1 MNHKLATVAKELGI
15 TEKKLRTEVAGL
27 GVELTAKSATIT
39 DKVFKDLKKK
49 LLSPVQKKGKAASK
63 KTVKAAPAKKEAAKT
78 KDAVVKKATSKKAA
92 PVKAEKKKVEK
103 AVEPDVEKKVEVAK
117 PEIKK
122 VVETPK
128 EELIEV
134 PQAAVEETAPV
145 VIDLPKV
152 PLPLSITVKDF
163 ASLLKVGVNQVISEL
178 FKNGIMAN
186 INQRLDFDIA
196 AILAQEFG
204 FEAVQKKE
212 DDSIIDTDLSVL
224 LQDKE
229 ENLKLRSP
237 VISVMGHVDHGKT
250 KLLDTLR
257 GTTVMEGEAGGI
269 TQKIG
274 AYQIRK
280 KTRDGETKLIT
291 FLDTPG
297 HQAFTAMRARG
308 AKVTDIAILVVA
320 ADDGVKPQT
329 IEAYEHAK
337 AAGVP
342 VVVAITKIDKEGA
355 NVDRVKAQLAEIG
368 LAVEEW
374 GGSTVCAE
382 VSATQ
387 KKGIDELLELVL
399 LVADMQ
405 DLKANKDRAAVGTI
419 IESRLDQSQGALATV
434 LIHTGTLRLRDDVV
448 IGDVS
453 GKIRS
458 MINDRG
464 ERITEA
470 GPSCPVQITGMSK
483 VPQVGDVLRVV
494 ADKREALNAV
504 QKTARDKQVEMLSGI
519 SHMQRKEGVKEMK
532 VVIKAD
538 TKGSLEA
545 LRNALLS
552 LPAEKV
558 AVKIIY
564 AGLGNISSSDVMI
577 ASAGHGGIFGF
588 NVVTP
593 IAVQKGADI
602 EKVKITT
609 FTVIYHLLDE
619 VQKVLLSMV
628 EPEVKV
634 TVTGKLKVLKIF
646 FDGKGEQVAGGQ
658 VLEGKM
664 TKNAFVKIYRGE
676 NVVGEMDLKT
686 VQVGPEEVKEV
697 PAPEQCGMKLEGNC
711 KLMINDII
719 ECYTKEKVIASLT

>member
-1 MNHKLATVAKELGI
+1 M
-15 TEKKLRTEVAGL
+15 
-27 GVELTAKSATIT
+27 
-39 DKVFKDLKKK
+39 
-49 LLSPVQKKGKAASK
+49 SPKPAPSK
-63 KTVKAAPAKKEAAKT
+63 KTTPAQKKPAAAKKAVAKVKKPAVKKEVSTKKTTVKAKK
-78 KDAVVKKATSKKAA
+78 
-92 PVKAEKKKVEK
+92 PVTKKVEK
-103 AVEPDVEKKVEVAK
+103 KITE
-117 PEIKK
+117 K
-122 VVETPK
+122 VVEAAKVTPVSK
-128 EELIEV
+128 PV
-134 PQAAVEETAPV
+134 VATDSKPVATSVAAAVEQPAPV
-145 VIDLPKV
+145 PVVAIEQEIPAIPSLPQIA
-152 PLPLSITVKDF
+152 LPLSITVKDF
-163 ASLLKVGVNQVISEL
+163 AALLKVGVNQVISEL

-204 FEAVQKKE
+204 FEAVEKKE
-212 DDSIIDTDLSVL
+212 DESAAALDLTHWM
-224 LQDKE
+224 QDKD
-229 ENLKLRSP
+229 ENLSTRSP

-250 KLLDTLR
+250 KLLDTIR

-274 AYQIRK
+274 AYQIRRK
-280 KTRDGETKLIT
+280 SRDGDIKTIT

-308 AKVTDIAILVVA
+308 VKVTDIAILVVA

-382 VSATQ
+382 VSSVQ

-405 DLKANKDRAAVGTI
+405 DLKANPNRKAVGTI

-434 LIHTGTLRLRDDVV
+434 LIHTGTLHLRDDVV

-464 ERITEA
+464 ERISEA

-483 VPQVGDVLRVV
+483 APQVGDVLRVV
-494 ADKREALNAV
+494 ADKREALSAV
-504 QKTARDKQVEMLSGI
+504 QKISREKQTDLLSGI
-519 SHMQRKEGVKEMK
+519 SHTQKEGVKELK

-564 AGLGNISSSDVMI
+564 AGLSNISSSDVMI
-577 ASAGHGGIFGF
+577 AAAGHGSVFGF
-588 NVVTP
+588 NVLTP
-593 IAVQKGADI
+593 ISVQKSADV

-609 FTVIYHLLDE
+609 FTVIYQLLDE

-628 EPEVKV
+628 EPEVKI
-634 TVTGKLKVLKIF
+634 TVTGRLKVLKIF
-646 FDGKGEQVAGGQ
+646 YDGKGEQVVGGD
-658 VLEGKM
+658 VIEGKM
-664 TKNAFVKIYRGE
+664 VTKAQTKLYRGDLI
-676 NVVGEMDLKT
+676 VGEMQLQMVKS
-686 VQVGPEEVKEV
+686 GPLDVKEV
-697 PAPEQCGMKLEGNC
+697 SAPDQCGLRLAGNC
-711 KLMINDII
+711 KVMVGDIV
-719 ECYTKEKVIASLT
+719 ECYVKEKVIASLT

>member
-1 MNHKLATVAKELGI
+1 MDHKLATVAKEFGI
-15 TEKKLRTEVAGL
+15 TEKKLRTEVASL
-27 GVELTAKSATIT
+27 GVKLTAKSTNID
-39 DKVFKDLKKK
+39 DKTYQA
-49 LLSPVQKKGKAASK
+49 VQKKLSAAKETKK
-63 KTVKAAPAKKEAAKT
+63 KTITKKVTTKKAIKKTTEKKVVAKKAPVKKAAKT
-78 KDAVVKKATSKKAA
+78 KVNIVESEPPVATAEPEEEKKTVIAETKLEA
-92 PVKAEKKKVEK
+92 PVEESVAAGTPEEKPAE
-103 AVEPDVEKKVEVAK
+103 AN
-117 PEIKK
+117 
-122 VVETPK
+122 
-128 EELIEV
+128 L
-134 PQAAVEETAPV
+134 PQIA
-145 VIDLPKV
+145 
-152 PLPLSITVKDF
+152 LPLSITVKDF

-178 FKNGIMAN
+178 FKNGFMAN

-204 FEAVQKKE
+204 FEAVAKGTEEPQ
-212 DDSIIDTDLSVL
+212 DQLDLGVL
-224 LQDKE
+224 LEDKE
-229 ENLKLRSP
+229 ENLTPRSP

-250 KLLDTLR
+250 KLLDTIR

-280 KTRDGETKLIT
+280 QTRDGEMKTIT

-382 VSATQ
+382 VSAVQ

-405 DLKANKDRAAVGTI
+405 DLKANPKRKAIGTI
-419 IESRLDQSQGALATV
+419 IESRVDQGQGALATV

-458 MINDRG
+458 MVNDRG
-464 ERITEA
+464 EKIIEA
-470 GPSCPVQITGMSK
+470 GPSYPVLITGMSK
-483 VPQVGDVLRVV
+483 APQVGDVLRVV

-504 QKTARDKQVEMLSGI
+504 QKSARDKQVELLSGI
-519 SHMQRKEGVKEMK
+519 SQSSKKEGVKELK

-564 AGLGNISSSDVMI
+564 AGLGNTTSSDVMI
-577 ASAGHGGIFGF
+577 AAAGHGSIFGF
-588 NVVTP
+588 NILTP
-593 IAVQKGADI
+593 ISVQKSADI

-628 EPEVKV
+628 EPEIKV
-634 TVTGKLKVLKIF
+634 TVVGKLKVLKIF
-646 FDGKGEQVAGGQ
+646 FDGKGEQVVGGEVTQ
-658 VLEGKM
+658 GKVVSN
-664 TKNAFVKIYRGE
+664 TTVKVYRGE
-676 NVVGEMDLKT
+676 NVVGEMELKT
-686 VQVGPEEVKEV
+686 VKEGPEEVKEV
-697 PAPEQCGMKLEGNC
+697 VAPTQCGMKLMGNI
-711 KLMINDII
+711 KIAVGDVI
-719 ECYTKEKVIASLT
+719 ECYVKEKVIASLT